1 MKIKFLLLLVL
12 ITSDQFSFSQK
23 TIEYK
28 TWNPVN
34 DSMRVLEGQAWPHE
48 AKDFYDRL
56 PARAEKS
63 VRDAVWNLSK
73 NSADLQMRFQTNA
86 SEIIIKYQVTGS
98 LQMPHMPATGVS
110 GIDLYS
116 KTIDGGWLWAAGRY
130 SFGDTITYH
139 FKNLLPNDQHV
150 NNREYT
156 LYLPLYNSV
165 KWMEIT
171 VPKEA
176 MFKPLRVRSDKPIV
190 VYGTSIAQGGCASR
204 PGLAWTNILARKLD
218 RPVINLAFS
227 GNGRLE
233 KEMIDLLSE
242 IDAKM
247 FVLDCLPNLTSPDY
261 YATGELKKRLVE
273 SITELQN
280 KKPYIPI
287 LLTDHDG
294 YTDGDINPV
303 RKNEYVSTNK
313 VFIQT
318 FDSLVAAGVKNIF
331 RLSKEAI
338 NQDIESTVDGTHP
351 NDIGMMNY
359 ADAYSKEI
367 KTILKEDEGI
377 LSTTIPV
384 TQRRDAATYDW
395 ETRHNEVMQY
405 NKLHPP
411 KLILIGNSITHFW
424 GGPPA
429 EARHSGSDSWEKYFS
444 PRITTNMGFGWDRIE
459 NVLWRIYHGELDSIS
474 PKHIVLM
481 IGTNNLQLNTN
492 DEIATGLQFLI
503 KEIKVKQPSAGILL
517 MGIFPRRDMEER
529 IVQLNKLLA
538 NVASQSKIVYADARN
553 LFIKKDGKIDESLFL
568 DGLHP
573 NALGYEKLGA
583 FIVARLDKMK

>member
-1 MKIKFLLLLVL
+1 MKIKVSLLLVM
-12 ITSDQFSFSQK
+12 ITGIQFSFSQN
-23 TIEYK
+23 TIDYK
-28 TWNPVN
+28 TWNPAN
-34 DSMRVLEGQAWPHE
+34 DTMQVLEGQAWPHE
-48 AKDFYDRL
+48 VKDFYDRL
-56 PARAEKS
+56 PSRAEKS

-73 NSADLQMRFQTNA
+73 NSAGLQMRFQTNA

-116 KTIDGGWLWAAGRY
+116 KTIDGSWLWAAGRY

-176 MFKPLRVRSDKPIV
+176 MFKPLRVRTDKPIV

-204 PGLAWTNILARKLD
+204 PGLAWTNILGRKLD

-233 KEMIDLLSE
+233 KELIDLLSE

-247 FVLDCLPNLTSPDY
+247 YVLDCLPNLISPDY
-261 YATGELKKRLVE
+261 YATGELKKRIIA

-287 LLTDHDG
+287 LLADHDG

-351 NDIGMMNY
+351 NDIGMMHY

-367 KTILKEDEGI
+367 KTILKEAEGTI
-377 LSTTIPV
+377 STTIPV

-395 ETRHNEVMQY
+395 EMRHNEVMQY

-444 PRITTNMGFGWDRIE
+444 LQITTNMGFGWDRIE
-459 NVLWRIYHGELDSIS
+459 NVLWRMYHGELDNIL
-474 PKHIVLM
+474 PKQIVMM
-481 IGTNNLQLNTN
+481 IGTNNLQINTN

-503 KEIKVKQPSAGILL
+503 KEIKIKQPNAGILL

-538 NVASQSKIVYADARN
+538 NVAEQTKVSYADARN

-573 NALGYEKLGA
+573 NAVGYEKLGA